1 MDLMDPHQANVKGLQ
16 LNARYYEDMN
26 KEWALCK
33 ANTECLEALSISEVS
48 LIWCME
54 EAFHFP
60 KLKTLQFFIRGEV
73 DMRYN
78 RKPTADWRLVADSF
92 RRIKAWM
99 ALHSFPALESLEILW
114 ATDVMIKTSGV
125 EEISTEKGP
134 ETIRV
139 DEYDYE
145 YINMD
150 AVMEYYGTHQKP
162 IPLEWITSLPIQTLV
177 LSSALYKALSITD
190 SSFQVI
196 SVRGFTQE
204 DVDTMFECLHDY

>member
-16 LNARYYEDMN
+16 LNARYFEDMK

-33 ANTECLEALSISEVS
+33 ANTASLEALSISEVS

-54 EAFHFP
+54 ETFHFP
-60 KLKTLQFFIRGEV
+60 RLKTLQFFIRGEV

-92 RRIKAWM
+92 RRIKTWM
-99 ALHSFPALESLEILW
+99 ALHSFPSLERLEILW
-114 ATDVMIKTSGV
+114 AGDVMITTSGR
-125 EEISTEKGP
+125 EEIYTEKGP

-150 AVMEYYGTHQKP
+150 AVMDYYGTHQRP
-162 IPLEWITSLPIQTLV
+162 IATEWIIALPIQTLV
-177 LSSALYKALSITD
+177 LASAFYKALPSIDYPFT
-190 SSFQVI
+190 VI

-204 DVDTMFECLHDY
+204 DVEKMFECLHDY